1 MYRRQGKHWLKHA
14 DFILLDIIVLLASY
28 VLAYYIR
35 HQSWHL
41 FTKEL
46 YSMMAISLTFCDL
59 LVIFLNDSYHN
70 VLKRGYWVELIR
82 TIEQALGFI
91 VLGHVYLFATKS
103 GEQFSRMT
111 YYTTGIIYIFI
122 SYFVR
127 ITWKILLRKYRRD
140 GDRALLVITTGDQ
153 VLTILKKLKRDNYG
167 IFHIIGIILTDD
179 QKDCKEI
186 DGIPIVAGMD
196 TAAEWIRKAWV
207 DEVFVSTPERS
218 LPQALTNVIAEMGV
232 TIHIDLDAMVSI
244 QGRVQL
250 IEQFSS
256 YTVVTST
263 MNYLTTKQAF
273 FKRLMDIVGGLLGCV
288 FTGVL
293 FLFVAPAI
301 YLSSPGPIFF
311 KQERIGKNGKHFFMY
326 KFRSMYPD
334 AEQRLQELKGQNSL
348 NTDLMFKMDFDPRI
362 IGNRVL
368 PDGTRKK
375 GIGQFIRD
383 TSIDEFPQF
392 FNVLKGEMSL
402 VGTRPPLVSE
412 FAAYAPRHRARMSIK
427 PGITGLWQ
435 VSGRSEITDFEE
447 VVRLDT
453 QYINNWSLGQDVKIL
468 IQTVFAVLKR
478 KGSK

>member
-1 MYRRQGKHWLKHA
+1 MYHKKGKQRLEHM
-14 DFILLDIIVLLASY
+14 DFILLDVIVLQVAY
-28 VLAYYIR
+28 VLAYYFR
-35 HQSWHL
+35 HGAWNPYANG
-41 FTKEL
+41 L
-46 YSMMAISLTFCDL
+46 YAVMAVSLTLCDL
-59 LVIFLNDSYHN
+59 LVVFFMDSYRGI
-70 VLKRGYWVELIR
+70 LKRGYWVELIR
-82 TIEQALGFI
+82 TTEQAIEFMTLGI
-91 VLGHVYLFATKS
+91 VYLFATQT
-103 GEQFSRMT
+103 GEAFSR
-111 YYTTGIIYIFI
+111 I
-122 SYFVR
+122 SYFMTGVIYIPLSYLVR
-127 ITWKILLRKYRRD
+127 ITWKTFLHRHRKD
-140 GDRALLVITTGDQ
+140 GDLALLVITTSDRAATVHERLQGS
-153 VLTILKKLKRDNYG
+153 NYG
-167 IFHIIGIILTDD
+167 VFHIIGMILTDNSTH
-179 QKDCKEI
+179 KDNI
-186 DGIPIVAGMD
+186 NGVPVVASMD

-207 DEVFVSTPERS
+207 DEVFVSTPEGS

-244 QGRVQL
+244 PGRVQL
-250 IEQFSS
+250 MEKFSS

-263 MNYLTTKQAF
+263 MNYLSTKQAF
-273 FKRLMDIVGGLLGCV
+273 LKRLMDIVGGVIGCA
-288 FTGVL
+288 FTGIL

-301 YLSSPGPIFF
+301 YIASPGPIFF
-311 KQERIGKNGKHFFMY
+311 KQERIGRNGKHFFMY

-334 AEQRLQELKGQNSL
+334 AEQRLQELKSQNCL
-348 NTDLMFKMDFDPRI
+348 KTDLMFKMDFDPRI
-362 IGNRVL
+362 IGNKVL

-412 FAAYAPRHRARMSIK
+412 FTAYEPHHRARMSIK

-453 QYINNWSLGQDVKIL
+453 QYINNWTLAQDVKIL
-468 IQTVFAVLKR
+468 LQTVFAVLKR

>member
-1 MYRRQGKHWLKHA
+1 
-14 DFILLDIIVLLASY
+14 
-28 VLAYYIR
+28 
-35 HQSWHL
+35 
-41 FTKEL
+41 
-46 YSMMAISLTFCDL
+46 
-59 LVIFLNDSYHN
+59 
-70 VLKRGYWVELIR
+70 
-82 TIEQALGFI
+82 
-91 VLGHVYLFATKS
+91 
-103 GEQFSRMT
+103 
-111 YYTTGIIYIFI
+111 
-122 SYFVR
+122 
-127 ITWKILLRKYRRD
+127 
-140 GDRALLVITTGDQ
+140 
-153 VLTILKKLKRDNYG
+153 
-167 IFHIIGIILTDD
+167 
-179 QKDCKEI
+179 
-186 DGIPIVAGMD
+186 MD

-232 TIHIDLDAMVSI
+232 TIHIDLDTMVSI

-250 IEQFSS
+250 IEKFSS

-263 MNYLTTKQAF
+263 MNYLTTRQAF
-273 FKRLMDIVGGLLGCV
+273 LKRLMDIVGGLIGCA
-288 FTGVL
+288 FTALL

-301 YLSSPGPIFF
+301 YIASPGPIFF

-334 AEQRLQELKGQNSL
+334 AEQRLQELKSQNCL

-362 IGNRVL
+362 IGNKIL
-368 PDGTRKK
+368 PDGSRKK

-392 FNVLKGEMSL
+392 LNVLKGEMSL
-402 VGTRPPLVSE
+402 VGTRPPLISE
-412 FAAYAPRHRARMSIK
+412 FAAYAPHHRARMSIK

-453 QYINNWSLGQDVKIL
+453 QYINNWSLAQDVKIL
-468 IQTVFAVLKR
+468 FQTVFAVLKR

>member
-1 MYRRQGKHWLKHA
+1 MYRRQGKQWLKHV
-14 DFILLDIIVLLASY
+14 DFILLDIFALLAAY
-28 VLAYYIR
+28 VLAYFFR
-35 HQSWHL
+35 HRTWNL
-41 FTKEL
+41 FSNEL
-46 YSMMAISLTFCDL
+46 YAVMAVSLTLCDL
-59 LVIFLNDSYHN
+59 LVIFLMDSYRGI
-70 VLKRGYWVELIR
+70 LKRGYWIEFVR
-82 TIEQALGFI
+82 TLEQAVEMIL
-91 VLGHVYLFATKS
+91 LGHVYLFATQT
-103 GEQFSRMT
+103 GEQFSRIT
-111 YYTTGIIYIFI
+111 YYTTGILYVFI
-122 SYFVR
+122 SYGIR
-127 ITWKILLRKYRRD
+127 LIWKSVLRRYRRD
-140 GDRALLVITTGDQ
+140 GDRSLLVITTSERASQ
-153 VLTILKKLKRDNYG
+153 VLEKLMQDNYG
-167 IFHIIGIILTDD
+167 IFHITGIILTDD
-179 QKDCKEI
+179 SKRCKKI
-186 DGIPIVAGMD
+186 NNVPVVAEMD

-218 LPQALTNVIAEMGV
+218 LPQALTSVIAEMGV

-250 IEQFSS
+250 IEKFSS

-273 FKRLMDIVGGLLGCV
+273 FKRLMDIVGGLFGCAL
-288 FTGVL
+288 TAVL

-301 YLSSPGPIFF
+301 YIASPGPIFF

-334 AEQRLQELKGQNSL
+334 AEQRLQEVKNQNCL

-362 IGNRVL
+362 IGNKIL
-368 PDGTRKK
+368 PDGTKK
-375 GIGQFIRD
+375 TGIGQFIRD

-392 FNVLKGEMSL
+392 LNVLRGEMSL
-402 VGTRPPLVSE
+402 VGTRPPLISE
-412 FAAYAPRHRARMSIK
+412 FTAYEPHHRARMSIK

>member
-14 DFILLDIIVLLASY
+14 DFILLDVIVLLASY
-28 VLAYYIR
+28 VLAYYFR
-35 HQSWHL
+35 HKSWHL
-41 FTKEL
+41 FTIEL
-46 YSMMAISLTFCDL
+46 YTMMAISLTFCDL

-82 TIEQALGFI
+82 TIEQALEFI

-103 GEQFSRMT
+103 GEQFSRIT
-111 YYTTGIIYIFI
+111 YYTTGVVYIII

-127 ITWKILLRKYRRD
+127 ITWKTLLRKYRRD
-140 GDRALLVITTGDQ
+140 GDRALLVITTSDQ
-153 VLTILKKLKRDNYG
+153 VLTVLKKLKRDNYG
-167 IFHIIGIILTDD
+167 IFHVIGIILTDD
-179 QKDCKEI
+179 RKDGKEI

-273 FKRLMDIVGGLLGCV
+273 FKRSMDIVGGLIGCV

-301 YLSSPGPIFF
+301 YLASPGPIFF

-334 AEQRLQELKGQNSL
+334 AEQRLQELKDQNSL

-362 IGNRVL
+362 IGNRIL

>member
-1 MYRRQGKHWLKHA
+1 MYRSQGRQWLKHV
-14 DFILLDIIVLLASY
+14 DFILLDILVLQISY
-28 VLAYYIR
+28 VLAYHFR
-35 HQSWHL
+35 HGTWNPYS
-41 FTKEL
+41 KEL
-46 YSMMAISLTFCDL
+46 YAIMSASLSLCDL
-59 LVIFLNDSYHN
+59 LVVFLMDSYRGI
-70 VLKRGYWVELIR
+70 LKRGYWVEFVR
-82 TIEQALGFI
+82 TLEQAIEFM
-91 VLGHVYLFATKS
+91 VLGLVYLFATQA
-103 GEQFSRMT
+103 GERFSRIT
-111 YYTTGIIYIFI
+111 YFSTGVIYVFI
-122 SYFVR
+122 SYFTR
-127 ITWKILLRKYRRD
+127 ILWKYTLRRCRRD
-140 GDRALLVITTGDQ
+140 GGRSLLVITTAERASQ
-153 VLTILKKLKRDNYG
+153 VLERLKKGNYG
-167 IFHIIGIILTDD
+167 IFHITGMILTDD
-179 QKDCKEI
+179 SQHCQQI
-186 DGIPIVAGMD
+186 DSIPVVAGMG

-244 QGRVQL
+244 PGRVQL
-250 IEQFSS
+250 IEKFSS

-263 MNYLTTKQAF
+263 MNYLTTRQAF
-273 FKRLMDIVGGLLGCV
+273 LKRLMDIVGGLIGCA
-288 FTGVL
+288 FTAVL

-301 YLSSPGPIFF
+301 YIASPGPIFF

-334 AEQRLQELKGQNSL
+334 AEQRLQELKSQNCL

-362 IGNRVL
+362 IGNRIL
-368 PDGTRKK
+368 PDGSRKK

-392 FNVLKGEMSL
+392 LNVLKGEMSL
-402 VGTRPPLVSE
+402 VGTRPPLISE
-412 FAAYAPRHRARMSIK
+412 FAAYAPHHRARMSIK

-453 QYINNWSLGQDVKIL
+453 QYINNWSLAQDVKIL
-468 IQTVFAVLKR
+468 FQTVFAVLKR

>member
-1 MYRRQGKHWLKHA
+1 MYRRQGRQWLKHV
-14 DFILLDIIVLLASY
+14 DFILLDILVLQISY
-28 VLAYYIR
+28 VLAYFFR
-35 HQSWHL
+35 HGTWNPYS
-41 FTKEL
+41 KEL
-46 YSMMAISLTFCDL
+46 YAIMAASLSLCDL
-59 LVIFLNDSYHN
+59 LVIFLMDSYRGI
-70 VLKRGYWVELIR
+70 LKRGYWVEFVR
-82 TIEQALGFI
+82 TLEQAIEFM
-91 VLGHVYLFATKS
+91 VLGLVYLFATQA
-103 GEQFSRMT
+103 GERFSRIT
-111 YYTTGIIYIFI
+111 YFSTGAIYVII
-122 SYFVR
+122 SYFTR
-127 ITWKILLRKYRRD
+127 ILWKYILRRYRRD
-140 GDRALLVITTGDQ
+140 GDRSLLVITTVDRASR
-153 VLTILKKLKRDNYG
+153 VLEQLKRNNYG
-167 IFHIIGIILTDD
+167 IFHITGIILTDD
-179 QKDCKEI
+179 SQHCQEI
-186 DGIPIVAGMD
+186 DNIPVVAGMD

-263 MNYLTTKQAF
+263 MNYLTTRQAF
-273 FKRLMDIVGGLLGCV
+273 FKRLMDIVGGLIGCA
-288 FTGVL
+288 FTALL

-301 YLSSPGPIFF
+301 YIASPGPIFF

-334 AEQRLQELKGQNSL
+334 AEQRLQELKSQNSL

-362 IGNRVL
+362 IGNKIL
-368 PDGTRKK
+368 PDGSRKK

-392 FNVLKGEMSL
+392 LNVLKGEMSL
-402 VGTRPPLVSE
+402 VGTRPPLISE
-412 FAAYAPRHRARMSIK
+412 FAAYAPHHRARMSIK

-453 QYINNWSLGQDVKIL
+453 QYINSWSLAQDVKIL
-468 IQTVFAVLKR
+468 FQTVFAVLKR

>member
-1 MYRRQGKHWLKHA
+1 
-14 DFILLDIIVLLASY
+14 
-28 VLAYYIR
+28 
-35 HQSWHL
+35 
-41 FTKEL
+41 
-46 YSMMAISLTFCDL
+46 
-59 LVIFLNDSYHN
+59 
-70 VLKRGYWVELIR
+70 
-82 TIEQALGFI
+82 
-91 VLGHVYLFATKS
+91 
-103 GEQFSRMT
+103 
-111 YYTTGIIYIFI
+111 
-122 SYFVR
+122 
-127 ITWKILLRKYRRD
+127 
-140 GDRALLVITTGDQ
+140 
-153 VLTILKKLKRDNYG
+153 
-167 IFHIIGIILTDD
+167 
-179 QKDCKEI
+179 
-186 DGIPIVAGMD
+186 MD

-232 TIHIDLDAMVSI
+232 TIHIDLEAMVSI

-273 FKRLMDIVGGLLGCV
+273 IKRLMDIVGGLIGCA

-362 IGNRVL
+362 IGNKLL

-402 VGTRPPLVSE
+402 VGTRPPLLSE

-427 PGITGLWQ
+427 PGITGLWP
-435 VSGRSEITDFEE
+435 VSYTH
-447 VVRLDT
+447 LT
-453 QYINNWSLGQDVKIL
+453 LPTK
-468 IQTVFAVLKR
+468 A
-478 KGSK
+478 